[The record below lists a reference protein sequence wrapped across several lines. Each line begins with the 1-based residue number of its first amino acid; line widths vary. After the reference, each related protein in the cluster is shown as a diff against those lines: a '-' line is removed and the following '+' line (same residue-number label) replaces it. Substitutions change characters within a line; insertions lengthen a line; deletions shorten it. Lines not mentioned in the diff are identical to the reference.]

1 MPLLNYTTTVPV
13 MRTIGQVQALLV
25 EGGARQIMTVYN
37 DVGTPTG
44 VSFAITVP
52 GGSRGFKLPVNTEKV
67 ALVMQRDRQVQRRFK
82 TPEQAERVAWRIA
95 KDWLEAQLAIVKT
108 EMVTFEQ
115 VMLPYMQSEDGR
127 TMYELYVDHE
137 VGRPA
142 LMPGAGGDD

>member
-1 MPLLNYTTTVPV
+1 MARPLLNYTTTVPV
-13 MRTIGQVQALLV
+13 SRSIGQVHALLV
-25 EGGARQIMTVYN
+25 EGGARQIMTAYD

-44 VSFAITVP
+44 VSFAIQVP
-52 GGSRGFKLPVNTEKV
+52 GGTRGFKLPVQT
-67 ALVMQRDRQVQRRFK
+67 DRVLAVLLRAGRQGHGA
-82 TPEQAERVAWRIA
+82 TPNAEQAERVAWRIA

-127 TMYELYVDHE
+127 TLYELYVEGE

-142 LMPGAGGDD
+142 LMPSE